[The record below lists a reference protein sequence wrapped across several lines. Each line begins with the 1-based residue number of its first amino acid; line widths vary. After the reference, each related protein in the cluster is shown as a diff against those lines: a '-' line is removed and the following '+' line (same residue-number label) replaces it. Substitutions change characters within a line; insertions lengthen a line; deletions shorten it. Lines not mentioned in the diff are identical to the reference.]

1 MEIFLNGT
9 FDLSVKG
16 TDTYTITLSDG
27 GIVEYATKGNI
38 ITVKGVGKGATTM
51 EVLHRMA

>member
-51 EVLHRMA
+51 EVTASNG